1 MYIYTDHNGLLKMY
15 MKLFLHL
22 TKENEWVGGC
32 MGGGGS
38 IYEHKSEEKPLE
50 MYIKLFLHLTKE
62 NGWLGG
68 WMGWR

>member
-1 MYIYTDHNGLLKMY
+1 MYI
-15 MKLFLHL
+15 KLFLHF

-32 MGGGGS
+32 MGGGC
-38 IYEHKSEEKPLE
+38 IYEHKPEEKPPK